1 MKMYPSTVVGEHV
14 GWIVSV
20 QDKGYGWP
28 VGNMVT
34 KIVGRQKVGN
44 WFTSWVICEVLNK
57 ESAPCNWLLIRFINM
72 TSSLE

>member
-1 MKMYPSTVVGEHV
+1 MKMYPRTVVGENM

-34 KIVGRQKVGN
+34 KIMGRQKVGHC
-44 WFTSWVICEVLNK
+44 FTSWVIREVLNK
-57 ESAPCNWLLIRFINM
+57 ESSPCNWLLNRFISM